1 MNPPRD
7 HPSSR
12 GRRSQ
17 SQRVSE
23 AVDDVPRRWRP
34 RAPRTGGPGARRSA
48 EKRLRR
54 KRFGYA
60 EAQICTHS
68 RTQATVTRRN
78 RGRSTK
84 SRRRLTPQRGA
95 HAARTL
101 TPFCPLGPKVK
112 FCFHSDGVSLGAPGG
127 YSAAWNSLGQASG
140 KACQMMLWLSSPVH
154 SPASLQSR
162 ATISATLWSASRR
175 PRRARRSDTR
185 AIGWGLERAAPVP
198 EKGHVRLPR
207 PLSGRFRA
215 HAAAVIVCHHPSIG
229 S

>member
-17 SQRVSE
+17 SQGVSE

-101 TPFCPLGPKVK
+101 TPFCPLRPKVQ
-112 FCFHSDGVSLGAPGG
+112 FCSHSARSGPRTKDSNPMPRWVGGSRGPDLEIAGCTTPPEIENRARVSG
-127 YSAAWNSLGQASG
+127 
-140 KACQMMLWLSSPVH
+140 
-154 SPASLQSR
+154 LQPDFE
-162 ATISATLWSASRR
+162 SRR
-175 PRRARRSDTR
+175 
-185 AIGWGLERAAPVP
+185 LY
-198 EKGHVRLPR
+198 
-207 PLSGRFRA
+207 
-215 HAAAVIVCHHPSIG
+215 
-229 S
+229 

>member
-17 SQRVSE
+17 SQRVPE

-112 FCFHSDGVSLGAPGG
+112 FCFHSATYDG
-127 YSAAWNSLGQASG
+127 
-140 KACQMMLWLSSPVH
+140 ACSQNAV
-154 SPASLQSR
+154 
-162 ATISATLWSASRR
+162 
-175 PRRARRSDTR
+175 
-185 AIGWGLERAAPVP
+185 
-198 EKGHVRLPR
+198 
-207 PLSGRFRA
+207 
-215 HAAAVIVCHHPSIG
+215 AVIVIALIILYGQDFRPG
-229 S
+229 SLTV

>member
-112 FCFHSDGVSLGAPGG
+112 FCFHSAT
-127 YSAAWNSLGQASG
+127 NG
-140 KACQMMLWLSSPVH
+140 KIFQLRTGPKV
-154 SPASLQSR
+154 R
-162 ATISATLWSASRR
+162 TRRGRR
-175 PRRARRSDTR
+175 PRGA
-185 AIGWGLERAAPVP
+185 GGP
-198 EKGHVRLPR
+198 EKGEGSEEGSEGSLRRVSKGPRLVHRPR
-207 PLSGRFRA
+207 SSMFCWPGRWTT
-215 HAAAVIVCHHPSIG
+215 
-229 S
+229 

>member
-101 TPFCPLGPKVK
+101 TPFCPLRPKVQ
-112 FCFHSDGVSLGAPGG
+112 FCSH
-127 YSAAWNSLGQASG
+127 
-140 KACQMMLWLSSPVH
+140 
-154 SPASLQSR
+154 
-162 ATISATLWSASRR
+162 SATSLF
-175 PRRARRSDTR
+175 
-185 AIGWGLERAAPVP
+185 
-198 EKGHVRLPR
+198 
-207 PLSGRFRA
+207 PLSHTCTGEAISGPVGRFLDSGGSCVSKWTTWA
-215 HAAAVIVCHHPSIG
+215 DDPSQGCG
-229 S
+229 SLTAY

>member
-112 FCFHSDGVSLGAPGG
+112 FCFHSATSQLDNLIYRSVDGTTTWGG
-127 YSAAWNSLGQASG
+127 ERHPRVASSSDPAQPPAGRSSAASLWRTPLRA
-140 KACQMMLWLSSPVH
+140 
-154 SPASLQSR
+154 PAAFEPSC
-162 ATISATLWSASRR
+162 
-175 PRRARRSDTR
+175 R
-185 AIGWGLERAAPVP
+185 AIRT
-198 EKGHVRLPR
+198 R
-207 PLSGRFRA
+207 
-215 HAAAVIVCHHPSIG
+215 
-229 S
+229 

>member
-112 FCFHSDGVSLGAPGG
+112 FCFHSATRARDGTRPHRVVGPNPIAASSSPTAAVVAPG
-127 YSAAWNSLGQASG
+127 SVPKTRWPPP
-140 KACQMMLWLSSPVH
+140 SS
-154 SPASLQSR
+154 SR
-162 ATISATLWSASRR
+162 SASR
-175 PRRARRSDTR
+175 PHRRSCPSARHAFTARGRSCAARASMVLRAPRSTLRPKNKTR
-185 AIGWGLERAAPVP
+185 IPLWR
-198 EKGHVRLPR
+198 R
-207 PLSGRFRA
+207 P
-215 HAAAVIVCHHPSIG
+215 
-229 S
+229 

>member
-23 AVDDVPRRWRP
+23 AVDDAPRRWRP

-54 KRFGYA
+54 KRFGVA
-60 EAQICTHS
+60 EAHICTHS

-84 SRRRLTPQRGA
+84 SRRHLTPQRGA

-101 TPFCPLGPKVK
+101 TPFCPLGPKVT
-112 FCFHSDGVSLGAPGG
+112 FCIHSATNYPCRPTDRRIVDFGAAIGRG
-127 YSAAWNSLGQASG
+127 MARISASAG
-140 KACQMMLWLSSPVH
+140 
-154 SPASLQSR
+154 SR
-162 ATISATLWSASRR
+162 ATRTG
-175 PRRARRSDTR
+175 RS
-185 AIGWGLERAAPVP
+185 
-198 EKGHVRLPR
+198 
-207 PLSGRFRA
+207 
-215 HAAAVIVCHHPSIG
+215 
-229 S
+229 